1 MLKDR
6 LSAFGER
13 AKAALTG
20 KPSGYNA
27 LNESLLNQSSGRED
41 DFRPNAGLD
50 DYHAAAAQVP
60 SQQHGDYQPPG
71 ATQGNA
77 AGVHIPSQ
85 AEMMMEV
92 TYLAKE
98 AAELLWETVAMQAG
112 DPSPSP
118 EMTVTTADLAD
129 KAQMLNS
136 QLRGLIRNDEGKSE
150 VLLAEALEANDMLD
164 SCLSEYNA
172 GKSGGANGT
181 QAEASAGASNPAA
194 TPQTAGY
201 EAPLIQLDDDMDALP
216 PPAASASAAVP
227 VSSGPTDMGALQA
240 NANPFASTTGVDP
253 FAPLDNNKPLQ

>member
-1 MLKDR
+1 
-6 LSAFGER
+6 
-13 AKAALTG
+13 
-20 KPSGYNA
+20 
-27 LNESLLNQSSGRED
+27 
-41 DFRPNAGLD
+41 
-50 DYHAAAAQVP
+50 
-60 SQQHGDYQPPG
+60 
-71 ATQGNA
+71 
-77 AGVHIPSQ
+77 
-85 AEMMMEV
+85 MMMEV

-181 QAEASAGASNPAA
+181 QAEASGGQRRPTKAKRRPNKTNGRHTEAQRNRTEAKRRPNGASRSQTDANGTQTEANKRCYPAR
-194 TPQTAGY
+194 
-201 EAPLIQLDDDMDALP
+201 
-216 PPAASASAAVP
+216 
-227 VSSGPTDMGALQA
+227 
-240 NANPFASTTGVDP
+240 
-253 FAPLDNNKPLQ
+253 